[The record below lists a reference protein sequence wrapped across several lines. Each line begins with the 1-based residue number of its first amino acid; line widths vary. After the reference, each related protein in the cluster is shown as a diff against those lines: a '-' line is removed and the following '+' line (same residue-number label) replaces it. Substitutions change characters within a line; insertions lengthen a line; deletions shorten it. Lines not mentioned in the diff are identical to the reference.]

1 MADEIKLKAPTVEQ
15 QVVVNI
21 NGEDK
26 LKSFADTLD
35 KISNNKNLQK
45 YWKTQQDLINATADA
60 YGNFQKKASKD
71 NASELIK
78 VTNAL
83 KAMSGT
89 DLSHIL
95 PDFDKISKGMA
106 EAQKVAGN
114 IDSAFSVKG
123 FKEAFDS
130 FETLKAYGTDIQ
142 KLFIHFGVSSDI
154 GELQKNVRL
163 LESEV
168 EKLTRKLSNA
178 RNTNEELR
186 NEFENFKVGSG
197 FADKLDELDKLKA
210 EMQNIRNEAIVTFNQ
225 FLEANKIDKYDWFNN
240 DRFAE
245 YFEKLENGTLTASE
259 AIRQFKT
266 EYDYLLEESFKS
278 NGNSFGLDQLQAF
291 STKLD
296 SIFQQVE
303 ETSNKINDILSNGVI
318 AKSVQNLSEDTT
330 LSDSQRSIFGNILQD
345 EESLK
350 SVTALFQ
357 KLIDETNQTK
367 NTEVFNTEQFT
378 KLESLFTSIESS
390 LSSIKGVLVD
400 VGDGEELSPLLKT
413 IANIE
418 SAIDNLSSSVK
429 GIGLNMNIDLGSDKE
444 MEAKAQAKISNAL
457 QAYQNLFEHIK
468 MSSAGGS
475 LITQKFFDFDINQFD
490 TPMSKLQ
497 AYIKFI
503 KDMREETKKMFGG
516 HDVLFEDTDK
526 QYWTKASS
534 AMGQV
539 TRVFNEMK
547 TTSDTNPLTELFG
560 KTDLSGVIEQL
571 NTIVSKLDE
580 ISVSAKEFTETFKNG
595 LNVNASVEEIEKLTN
610 RVKELEDELAR
621 VKAPTTLPSEESNTL
636 SGSSQVKISDN
647 ITDQIIKNEKK
658 KQDAYKA
665 TTEMVMYHAGIISKL
680 NKAETNGQFYGSD
693 RNTGYFGTGH
703 YFVDANT
710 KHELDDNDYYSS
722 LPYTSIDISK
732 YDNLFKATTDEI
744 ANALHT
750 FLKNLTQFTQG
761 SDLFDISELFSQFQ
775 KVFGES
781 TMDMQEFDEKLSYLK
796 TYMQNSDMFDRGD
809 SVSTQFMKSLGY
821 GGVDTRGTNYADTRY
836 GTVIYDLKEESI
848 LQSNITDEL
857 QKQGQMLEK
866 INYEKGQVFDKSEDA
881 KIQNILDQQAKSKEI
896 EAEFNKIFD
905 STNLNTYENEL
916 ESVNQKLSENQN
928 IIDNCNS
935 AIKLAEEDAREY
947 ARDMAKIGKPIPDE
961 KLNEIVK
968 NNKLEYQE
976 RIEELSKEQSLLKD
990 RKQEIESNLD
1000 AEYKLA
1006 NAARERATATVE
1018 DHMKDA
1024 FPKTSENLE
1033 QVARSEQKVQQEAV
1047 ATDKVLDNINFTPNT
1062 EGFDNIIAKFGI
1074 LREQAEQITKI
1085 VKTTKQ
1091 TADGTP
1097 DISYK
1102 ATLRNGSSYYLGENS
1117 TPQVLNASETVYDTN
1132 AIEKAYQEATKV
1144 NNALNETNSL
1154 LNSLKIPNGFE
1165 GSFSTLE
1172 SEIKRLNSEFGSG
1185 KLSATEYTNS
1195 IKKAFSNYQTPIDN
1209 KSKDIWNDLTTSL
1222 DRYATLQKRIA
1233 SNNALSTDNEE
1244 ATKLLEHIHELQKN
1258 DILPTERLTAS
1269 NEKLQQINQTVTDL
1283 KAKLKESALD
1293 SLQGSIDKYQK
1304 IYDQRSTYSS
1314 DFTPSEQYTKNLT
1327 ELNTAIKNLVE
1338 YKNVLKNVSE
1348 VTVEQETHLKGLVT
1362 ACEKASDSFKSLSA
1376 SEKGASQIAVDK
1388 LVQRINKD
1396 LDECTNYSKKAKL
1409 GLRALRDEL
1418 ESANPRNLKEILS
1431 DMINIENAEIRAGR
1445 AGRSFF
1451 DTLKN
1456 SRFHQIAAQMAGM
1469 FSVYDVINV
1478 VKEGINTIRE
1488 LDSAMTEVHKVSNA
1502 TEGQYKSF
1510 RNTISSTAKEIATTN
1525 KELLNSS
1532 ADFLRLGYS
1541 LDQASDLAKNA
1552 TLFVNVGD
1560 GVDITEATEDMITAM
1575 KAFDIQA
1582 EDSIKIVDDYNQIG
1596 NQFALSATDIGEAMK
1611 RSASALETG
1620 NNSFEQSIGLIT
1632 AMNEIVQNSEN
1643 TGNSLKVLSL
1653 RLRGAKAELES
1664 MSEDT
1669 DGLCESTSKL
1679 REQIQSL
1686 TGVDIMLNDNTFKS
1700 TTDIIKELGAVWDK
1714 LSDSSQAA
1722 TLEIIAGKSRANNIA
1737 ALLKNYQK
1745 IDEVMESL
1753 GDAEGSALKENKAI
1767 VDSINGRIKTLSASI
1782 EEFWQTLINK
1792 NVVKDAVTDLSKL
1805 IELGTKFVDTF
1816 GVIPSLSMGVGL
1828 IQSLTGHGENVL
1840 RPSL

>member
-106 EAQKVAGN
+106 EAQKVAGD

-130 FETLKAYGTDIQ
+130 FESLKAYGTDIQ
-142 KLFIHFGVSSDI
+142 KLFSHFGVSSDI

-197 FADKLDELDKLKA
+197 FADKLDELDRLKA
-210 EMQNIRNEAIVTFNQ
+210 EMQNIRDEATQTFNQ
-225 FLEANKIDKYDWFNN
+225 FLDVNKIDRYDWFDD

-245 YFEKLENGTLTASE
+245 YFKKLENGTLTASE

-429 GIGLNMNIDLGSDKE
+429 GIGLNMNIDFGSDTE
-444 MEAKAQAKISNAL
+444 LEAKAEAKISNAL

-503 KDMREETKKMFGG
+503 KDMREEAKKMFGG
-516 HDVLFEDTDK
+516 QDVLFEDTDK

-595 LNVNASVEEIEKLTN
+595 LNVNASIEEIEKLTN

-621 VKAPTTLPSEESNTL
+621 VKAPTIATTPQESDI
-636 SGSSQVKISDN
+636 SSDISSQVKVSDN

-703 YFVDANT
+703 YFVDANI

-857 QKQGQMLEK
+857 QKQSQMLEK

-896 EAEFNKIFD
+896 EIEFNKIFD

-947 ARDMAKIGKPIPDE
+947 ARDMAEIGKPIPDE

-1018 DHMKDA
+1018 DRMKDA
-1024 FPKTSENLE
+1024 FPDSSTNTNPETEGMEQVEKATKEAVQAKKDFATANEGVQSSIDGSENPLKLEAELMEQIARSAREAADAKKEFVNANKQVKDSAKGSNNDLVGGHSENAEPSGVKKYKKKGYKAHDTGNHDNEKKVSNKAELE
-1033 QVARSEQKVQQEAV
+1033 QALRELQSEIIASIDESTSFVKEITDFYDSQNDLVKTQTKVGDKNGGVRTYTHSYSTDKEGNTTAWTSHIDSKKYQDQNKIIQEQIKNLQKLSAEKKKAAESERKSTVNQASKDQLEAWKQIQRIRKEIANTNNAKLIEQLEQEKKTYQEQYLVADKILKNNSDLYNSEQRLNELK
-1047 ATDKVLDNINFTPNT
+1047 
-1062 EGFDNIIAKFGI
+1062 
-1074 LREQAEQITKI
+1074 KI
-1085 VKTTKQ
+1085 SLKTTQQIETSQQRQLNGYDNKLSGYQ
-1091 TADGTP
+1091 GK
-1097 DISYK
+1097 ISGYK
-1102 ATLRNGSSYYLGENS
+1102 ATIDKFGDDGWTSPEYSDNVQRAQQTL
-1117 TPQVLNASETVYDTN
+1117 
-1132 AIEKAYQEATKV
+1132 KAYEDEV
-1144 NNALNETNSL
+1144 NKLKANPDLINKESL
-1154 LNSLKIPNGFE
+1154 ANVEKL
-1165 GSFSTLE
+1165 
-1172 SEIKRLNSEFGSG
+1172 G
-1185 KLSATEYTNS
+1185 KD
-1195 IKKAFSNYQTPIDN
+1195 F
-1209 KSKDIWNDLTTSL
+1209 
-1222 DRYATLQKRIA
+1222 
-1233 SNNALSTDNEE
+1233 EE
-1244 ATKLLEHIHELQKN
+1244 ATL
-1258 DILPTERLTAS
+1258 
-1269 NEKLQQINQTVTDL
+1269 
-1283 KAKLKESALD
+1283 
-1293 SLQGSIDKYQK
+1293 
-1304 IYDQRSTYSS
+1304 
-1314 DFTPSEQYTKNLT
+1314 
-1327 ELNTAIKNLVE
+1327 AIKNM
-1338 YKNVLKNVSE
+1338 
-1348 VTVEQETHLKGLVT
+1348 TAAQKGYTQLG
-1362 ACEKASDSFKSLSA
+1362 AEKAMDKISQMLKENSKMSRQAKADIKAWYDQIKSGNPSA
-1376 SEKGASQIAVDK
+1376 SLDVILGKVEEIVRKEK
-1388 LVQRINKD
+1388 
-1396 LDECTNYSKKAKL
+1396 E
-1409 GLRALRDEL
+1409 
-1418 ESANPRNLKEILS
+1418 
-1431 DMINIENAEIRAGR
+1431 AGR
-1445 AGRSFF
+1445 GGKSMWEAIKEKAFYS
-1451 DTLKN
+1451 
-1456 SRFHQIAAQMAGM
+1456 AA
-1469 FSVYDVINV
+1469 SVVGTYFGLNDIIRYG
-1478 VKEGINTIRE
+1478 KEGIDTIRE
-1488 LDSAMTEVHKVSNA
+1488 LDAAMTEVRKVSNA
-1502 TEGQYKSF
+1502 TEAQYKSF
-1510 RNTISSTAKEIATTN
+1510 QKTISSTAKEIATTN

-1541 LDQASDLAKNA
+1541 LDQASDLTKNA

-1596 NQFALSATDIGEAMK
+1596 KYILPKHIVIYGDF
-1611 RSASALETG
+1611 
-1620 NNSFEQSIGLIT
+1620 LI
-1632 AMNEIVQNSEN
+1632 
-1643 TGNSLKVLSL
+1643 
-1653 RLRGAKAELES
+1653 LES
-1664 MSEDT
+1664 S
-1669 DGLCESTSKL
+1669 
-1679 REQIQSL
+1679 
-1686 TGVDIMLNDNTFKS
+1686 
-1700 TTDIIKELGAVWDK
+1700 
-1714 LSDSSQAA
+1714 
-1722 TLEIIAGKSRANNIA
+1722 
-1737 ALLKNYQK
+1737 Y
-1745 IDEVMESL
+1745 
-1753 GDAEGSALKENKAI
+1753 
-1767 VDSINGRIKTLSASI
+1767 NG
-1782 EEFWQTLINK
+1782 
-1792 NVVKDAVTDLSKL
+1792 
-1805 IELGTKFVDTF
+1805 
-1816 GVIPSLSMGVGL
+1816 
-1828 IQSLTGHGENVL
+1828 
-1840 RPSL
+1840 

>member
-60 YGNFQKKASKD
+60 YSNFQKKASKD

-142 KLFIHFGVSSDI
+142 KLFSHFGVSSDI

-197 FADKLDELDKLKA
+197 FADKLDELDRLKA
-210 EMQNIRNEAIVTFNQ
+210 EMQNIRDEATQTFNQ
-225 FLEANKIDKYDWFNN
+225 FLDVNKIDRYDWFDD

-245 YFEKLENGTLTASE
+245 YFKKLENGTLTASE

-318 AKSVQNLSEDTT
+318 AKSVQNLSENTT

-429 GIGLNMNIDLGSDKE
+429 GIGLNMNIDFGSDTE
-444 MEAKAQAKISNAL
+444 LEAKAEAKISNAL

-503 KDMREETKKMFGG
+503 KDMREETKKIFGG
-516 HDVLFEDTDK
+516 QDILKIDTDDK
-526 QYWTKASS
+526 YWNRASA

-539 TRVFNEMK
+539 KKTFNEMK
-547 TTSDTNPLTELFG
+547 AASDANPLENIFG
-560 KTDLSGVIEQL
+560 KTDLIEVISQL
-571 NTIVSKLDE
+571 ENIVSKLDE
-580 ISVSAKEFTETFKNG
+580 ISVSAKEFTETFKKG

-761 SDLFDISELFSQFQ
+761 SDLFGISELFSQFQ

-866 INYEKGQVFDKSEDA
+866 INYEKGQVFDKSEDT
-881 KIQNILDQQAKSKEI
+881 KIQNILDQQTKSKEI

-916 ESVNQKLSENQN
+916 ESVNQKLSENKN

-947 ARDMAKIGKPIPDE
+947 ARDMAEIGKPIPDE

-968 NNKLEYQE
+968 NNKVEYQE

-1018 DHMKDA
+1018 DRMKDA
-1024 FPKTSENLE
+1024 FPSTGTKLDEAVTSAKDLDKTLE
-1033 QVARSEQKVQQEAV
+1033 QVDIPTDSF
-1047 ATDKVLDNINFTPNT
+1047 DKVLEKLDRTKSELVDIVKITKQSVSDVDGKFHDSYTLKDSRGSTEIYGLNSKTDKGQILRQNIVGYDKNSITKAN
-1062 EGFDNIIAKFGI
+1062 EQALKEQNKIYQEQIKIAKQLSAEKQKAAESERKSTVNKASKDQLETWKQI
-1074 LREQAEQITKI
+1074 QRIRKEIANTSNAKLVDQLEQEKKTYQEQFLTATKI
-1085 VKTTKQ
+1085 LKNNSDLYNSEQRLNELKKISLKTTQQIETSQQRQLNGHDNKLSGYQ
-1091 TADGTP
+1091 GK
-1097 DISYK
+1097 ISGYK
-1102 ATLRNGSSYYLGENS
+1102 ATIDKFGDDGWTSPEYSDNVQRAQQAL
-1117 TPQVLNASETVYDTN
+1117 
-1132 AIEKAYQEATKV
+1132 KAYEDEV
-1144 NNALNETNSL
+1144 NKLKANPDLINKESL
-1154 LNSLKIPNGFE
+1154 ANVEKL
-1165 GSFSTLE
+1165 
-1172 SEIKRLNSEFGSG
+1172 G
-1185 KLSATEYTNS
+1185 KD
-1195 IKKAFSNYQTPIDN
+1195 F
-1209 KSKDIWNDLTTSL
+1209 
-1222 DRYATLQKRIA
+1222 
-1233 SNNALSTDNEE
+1233 EE
-1244 ATKLLEHIHELQKN
+1244 ATL
-1258 DILPTERLTAS
+1258 
-1269 NEKLQQINQTVTDL
+1269 
-1283 KAKLKESALD
+1283 
-1293 SLQGSIDKYQK
+1293 
-1304 IYDQRSTYSS
+1304 
-1314 DFTPSEQYTKNLT
+1314 
-1327 ELNTAIKNLVE
+1327 AIKNM
-1338 YKNVLKNVSE
+1338 
-1348 VTVEQETHLKGLVT
+1348 TAAQKGYTQLG
-1362 ACEKASDSFKSLSA
+1362 AEKAMDKISQMLKENSKMSRQAKADIKAWYDQIKSGNPSA
-1376 SEKGASQIAVDK
+1376 SLDVILGKVEEIVRKEK
-1388 LVQRINKD
+1388 
-1396 LDECTNYSKKAKL
+1396 E
-1409 GLRALRDEL
+1409 
-1418 ESANPRNLKEILS
+1418 
-1431 DMINIENAEIRAGR
+1431 AGR
-1445 AGRSFF
+1445 GGKSMWDAIKEKAFYS
-1451 DTLKN
+1451 
-1456 SRFHQIAAQMAGM
+1456 AA
-1469 FSVYDVINV
+1469 SVVGTYFGLNDIIRYG
-1478 VKEGINTIRE
+1478 KEGIDIVRE
-1488 LDSAMTEVHKVSNA
+1488 LDAAMTEVRKVSNA

-1620 NNSFEQSIGLIT
+1620 NNSFEESIALIT

-1643 TGNSLKVLSL
+1643 TGNTLKVFSL
-1653 RLRGAKAELES
+1653 RLRGAKAELED
-1664 MSEDT
+1664 MGEDT

-1679 REQIQSL
+1679 REQLKSL

-1700 TTDIIKELGAVWDK
+1700 TTQIVKELGATWDK

-1722 TLEIIAGKSRANNIA
+1722 TLELVAGKTRANNVA

-1745 IDEVMESL
+1745 IDDVMESL
-1753 GDAEGSALKENKAI
+1753 GDAEGSALKENAAI
-1767 VDSINGRIKTLSASI
+1767 VDSIDGRIKVLSATA
-1782 EEFWQTLINK
+1782 EDFWQKFIDTDL
-1792 NVVKDAVTDLSKL
+1792 VKDTIS
-1805 IELGTKFVDTF
+1805 
-1816 GVIPSLSMGVGL
+1816 SLSGILNLLTKIIDKVGL
-1828 IQSLTGHGENVL
+1828 LPTLLTPIGAIIGKKL
-1840 RPSL
+1840 GYASI